1 MNLRDLQTQLAATYG
16 HKDIARGTAGTFMYL
31 MEEVGE
37 LAEALREPAAH
48 DLPGEFADC
57 VAWLTSL
64 ANTAG
69 IDLAAAVEQKYGHG
83 CSRCGKSPCICDTK
97 P

>member
-1 MNLRDLQTQLAATYG
+1 MHLRDLQQHLAATYG
-16 HKDIARGTAGTFMYL
+16 HKDLERGTAGTFMYL

-37 LAEALREPAAH
+37 LAEALREPAKH
-48 DLPGEFADC
+48 DLAGEFADC
-57 VAWLTSL
+57 QAWLLSL

-69 IDLAAAVEQKYGHG
+69 IDLEAAVAAKYGSG
-83 CSRCGKSPCICDTK
+83 CTRCGNLPCTCASK